1 MLCSLI
7 EDRLGGYVDSIL
19 ILTEHVSWGSVT
31 EIPISV
37 RRDPTHTSSLV
48 VDAIAFGF
56 NIGSRPY

>member
-1 MLCSLI
+1 M
-7 EDRLGGYVDSIL
+7 DSIL